1 MAKHAHVNCMCVC
14 VSKEIK
20 NHIAQNVIYKL
31 KFHVNFYKQE
41 SITSLIHLLF
51 TYNLPVIIKTKQIII
66 VETVVKLNVCASAS
80 ALVFVLIKIILF
92 VVFFTVDLFVFSISP
107 ILHLV
112 FSYAFSIL
120 FVTFLLSAK
129 LAFAHKQCDD
139 EASSKKVI
147 ELIYSGKKLLKRS
160 CVLYWV

>member
-1 MAKHAHVNCMCVC
+1 M
-14 VSKEIK
+14 
-20 NHIAQNVIYKL
+20 IYKL
-31 KFHVNFYKQE
+31 KFHVNFYKQK

-66 VETVVKLNVCASAS
+66 VETVENLNASVS
-80 ALVFVLIKIILF
+80 ALVFVLIKIIF
-92 VVFFTVDLFVFSISP
+92 VVVVFFTVDLFVFSISP

-112 FSYAFSIL
+112 FSYAFPIL
-120 FVTFLLSAK
+120 SVTFLLSAK

-139 EASSKKVI
+139 EVSSKKVI

-160 CVLYWV
+160 CAVLSVTAFNCFCQSLLDFMHAPSERAHC